1 MLSPKYDSEE
11 SMRSIIVLILL
22 SVLAA
27 CTPPKWESRVSAFTG
42 TVSVSRAGKPLT
54 VAVGL
59 KLEKDDV
66 LSTEKAST
74 IDVTMNGG
82 GVLRVAENSKLVM
95 SQIGKQSELKIE
107 KGRMM
112 IGLNKL
118 GNDETLRVATPTA
131 IASVRGTAFGIS
143 ALEDNSA
150 KVAVLTG
157 GVRVERNGTSV
168 DLDALKE
175 VRTDAKSKDLKA
187 EKLKNDSADELKE
200 ILTIEGVEKLDG
212 FDDLQKNVS
221 LLALD
226 ANKGGIGGKDFK
238 SREHQ
243 EKQ

>member
-1 MLSPKYDSEE
+1 
-11 SMRSIIVLILL
+11 MRSFILL
-22 SVLAA
+22 ALLAGLLA
-27 CTPPKWESRVSAFTG
+27 CAPAKWESRVSAFTG
-42 TVSVSRAGKPLT
+42 TVAVERAGKPGT
-54 VAVGL
+54 VTIGM

-66 LSTEKAST
+66 LTTEKAST

-112 IGLNKL
+112 LGLNKL
-118 GNDETLRVATPTA
+118 GNDESLRIATPTA

-143 ALEDNSA
+143 AMDDKSV

-187 EKLKNDSADELKE
+187 EKLKNDSASELKE

-212 FDDLQKNVS
+212 FDELQKNVS

-226 ANKGGIGGKDFK
+226 SNKGGIGGKDFK